1 MQECKNAIFNN
12 QMTMEDPAVEQKK
25 LYCPLK
31 RIMKYVKFR
40 NNISSPRQN
49 YSFDESSGAWIA

>member
-49 YSFDESSGAWIA
+49 YSFDESSGA